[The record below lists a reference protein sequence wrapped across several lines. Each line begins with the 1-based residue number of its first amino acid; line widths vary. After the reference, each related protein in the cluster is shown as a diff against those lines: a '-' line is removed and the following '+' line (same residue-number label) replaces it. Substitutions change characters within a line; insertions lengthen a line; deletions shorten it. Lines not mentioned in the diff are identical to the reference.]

1 MYLYKK
7 SGGFTLVVRIT
18 LWVLRVCVLCGLILG
33 IILWTGNGD
42 SIVGIHMLLG
52 ILTVL
57 SLWVI
62 AVLTAMAKGGNW
74 GLSGGAIV
82 LGLVVTAF
90 GLTQKTILPEPNS
103 LHWIIQI
110 VHLLLGLSVIGI
122 AEAMAGRYKRMNAA
136 KAVAV

>member
-1 MYLYKK
+1 M
-7 SGGFTLVVRIT
+7 VVRIT
-18 LWVLRVCVLCGLILG
+18 LWVLRVCVLVGLILG
-33 IILWTGNGD
+33 IILWTGKGD

-82 LGLVVTAF
+82 LGLVVAAF
-90 GLTQKTILPEPNS
+90 GLTQKTILPDPNS
-103 LHWIIQI
+103 LHWIIQV
-110 VHLLLGLSVIGI
+110 VHLLFGLGTIGI
-122 AEAMAGRYKRMNAA
+122 AEMMVARYKRMNAA
-136 KAVAV
+136 KTVAA